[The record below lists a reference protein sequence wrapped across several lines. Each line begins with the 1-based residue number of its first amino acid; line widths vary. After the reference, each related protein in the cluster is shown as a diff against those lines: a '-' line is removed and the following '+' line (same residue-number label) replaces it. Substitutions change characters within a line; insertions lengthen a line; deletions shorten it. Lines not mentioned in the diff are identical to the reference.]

1 VERIA
6 MTNKITGYGT
16 TQPAVTQGSRSNALE
31 TQGEAAKAANTPP
44 AAAADSVRLT
54 DSARQLQKL
63 ADAIANV
70 PVADEARV
78 AAIKEAIAQN
88 VYQVNPEKIADK
100 LLQSDREL
108 VGR

>member
-1 VERIA
+1 

-16 TQPAVTQGSRSNALE
+16 TQPTVTRGGRSDAVDTQDGE
-31 TQGEAAKAANTPP
+31 TAKAASAP
-44 AAAADSVRLT
+44 APAADSVRLT

-78 AAIKEAIAQN
+78 AAIREAIAKN
-88 VYQVNPEKIADK
+88 TYQISAERIADK
-100 LLQSDREL
+100 LLQSDREI

>member
-1 VERIA
+1 

-16 TQPAVTQGSRSNALE
+16 TQPTVTRGGRSGAVEGNES
-31 TQGEAAKAANTPP
+31 EAAKASNP
-44 AAAADSVRLT
+44 AQAAGDSVRLT

-70 PVADEARV
+70 PVTDEARV
-78 AAIKEAIAQN
+78 AAIKEAVAQN
-88 VYQVNPEKIADK
+88 VYKINAERIADK

-108 VGR
+108 AGR